1 MPGYLSMGMQQKC
14 FYLNSGY
21 QDLVEKFEDA
31 LQCYHTCHC
40 IKNKVFH

>member
-21 QDLVEKFEDA
+21 QDLVEK
-31 LQCYHTCHC
+31 TPS
-40 IKNKVFH
+40 